1 MGRIVK
7 SNPLQH
13 FDGYLNQS
21 ATSKKIARDVF
32 AKGDA
37 AYLTGGQV
45 GPLHLLKGEGYLD
58 GLRDVPG
65 WWHCPEMLW
74 GST

>member
-7 SNPLQH
+7 NNPLQH

-37 AYLTGGQV
+37 AYLTGRQV
-45 GPLHLLKGEGYLD
+45 VPLRLLRGGGHLA

-65 WWHCPEMLW
+65 W
-74 GST
+74 